1 MGGGIQKDS
10 ADAEKLKILKSVLEG
25 NNYNIYE
32 LKTMRKDKNIE
43 GETLLVLSTSNSVI
57 YLKFMIQ
64 E

>member
-1 MGGGIQKDS
+1 MGRGIQKDS
-10 ADAEKLKILKSVLEG
+10 ADAEKLKILKSVSEG

-32 LKTMRKDKNIE
+32 LKTMRKNKNIE